1 MDPVTLLKIA
11 VESIAAHKLR
21 SFLVTMGII
30 IGITAVLVN
39 AAMVEGFRTYFEGQ
53 IQTLGSNFVTIRP
66 ASSIGLLGPQLE
78 ADALLDTYLFDS
90 VRRLPYVDEATAART
105 TYATIKYLGEESNII
120 IVGTEPGYL
129 EAKNRV
135 MLAGQPLTIQDRFNT
150 VLGDSVMSSA
160 TRRPLSLMATV
171 ELTVMVDG
179 QAVTEEFRV
188 KGIVEEPKP
197 GIGVGLV
204 YIPVRTLN
212 SMLGGEGYNEITLIS
227 SDSKYIDTVEAEAKQ
242 MLDRLLKV
250 PPARQVMASEG
261 DGALFGIIPAIPEQ
275 KESVYTIRTEADIL
289 DISNNITSMIQLALV
304 AIAGISLLVGGIGI
318 ANVMLVTVSERT
330 REIGV
335 MKAVGA
341 RNRMVLMVFLF
352 EACVIG
358 LLGGILGLVLAT
370 VASFTSVPLL
380 FDVPGSL
387 PLEWAAIAIG
397 ICLAI
402 SLLSGLYPAIR
413 ASKMDPVEALRSE

>member
-1 MDPVTLLKIA
+1 
-11 VESIAAHKLR
+11 
-21 SFLVTMGII
+21 
-30 IGITAVLVN
+30 
-39 AAMVEGFRTYFEGQ
+39 
-53 IQTLGSNFVTIRP
+53 
-66 ASSIGLLGPQLE
+66 
-78 ADALLDTYLFDS
+78 
-90 VRRLPYVDEATAART
+90 
-105 TYATIKYLGEESNII
+105 
-120 IVGTEPGYL
+120 
-129 EAKNRV
+129 
-135 MLAGQPLTIQDRFNT
+135 MLAGQPLTIQDRFNV
-150 VLGDSVMSSA
+150 VLGDLVMSSA

-171 ELTVMVDG
+171 ELTVTVDG
-179 QAVTEEFRV
+179 KEVTEEFRV

-197 GIGVGLV
+197 GIGIGLV

-212 SMLGGEGYNEITLIS
+212 SMLGGEGYNEITLLA
-227 SDSKYIDTVEAEAKQ
+227 SDTMYIDTVEDEAKQ

-250 PPARQVMASEG
+250 PPARQVTASEKE
-261 DGALFGIIPAIPEQ
+261 GALFGIIPAMSEK
-275 KESVYTIRTEADIL
+275 KETVYTISTESDIL

-370 VASFTSVPLL
+370 IASFTSVPLL

-413 ASKMDPVEALRSE
+413 ASKMDQIGRASYRDR

>member
-1 MDPVTLLKIA
+1 MDPVTLLKMA
-11 VESIAAHKLR
+11 VESITAHKLR

-66 ASSIGLLGPQLE
+66 GSSFGLLGGTLE
-78 ADALLDTYLFDS
+78 EGDLLEPYLYDS
-90 VRRLPYVDEATAART
+90 VSRLPYVDGATAART
-105 TYATIKYLGEESNII
+105 AYGTVKFMREESNVFV
-120 IVGTEPGYL
+120 VGIEPNYL
-129 EAKNRV
+129 MTKNRE
-135 MLAGQPLTIQDRFNT
+135 MLVGQGLVSQDRYNA
-150 VLGDSVMSSA
+150 VLGDSVLSSSSGRFLTLMS
-160 TRRPLSLMATV
+160 TFELSIV
-171 ELTVMVDG
+171 VDG
-179 QAVTEEFRV
+179 QNITEKFRV
-188 KGIVEEPKP
+188 KGVVKEPEA
-197 GIGVGLV
+197 GIGIGMV
-204 YIPVRTLN
+204 YVPIKTLN
-212 SMLGGEGYNEITLIS
+212 EMLGGEGYSEITLIAN
-227 SDSKYIDTVEAEAKQ
+227 DPQRIDTVKEEAQQ
-242 MLDRLLKV
+242 MLDRLLKE
-250 PPARQVMASEG
+250 R
-261 DGALFGIIPAIPEQ
+261 PEQ
-275 KESVYTIRTEADIL
+275 FAGSQESSQMMFGFFPAPVESEKEEYKIRTEADVL
-289 DISNNITSMIQLALV
+289 SISDNITSMIQLALV

-318 ANVMLVTVSERT
+318 ANVMLVTVAERT

-341 RNRMVLMVFLF
+341 RNRMVLVVFLF

-358 LLGGILGLVLAT
+358 LLGGLLGLLLAT

>member
-1 MDPVTLLKIA
+1 
-11 VESIAAHKLR
+11 
-21 SFLVTMGII
+21 
-30 IGITAVLVN
+30 
-39 AAMVEGFRTYFEGQ
+39 
-53 IQTLGSNFVTIRP
+53 
-66 ASSIGLLGPQLE
+66 
-78 ADALLDTYLFDS
+78 
-90 VRRLPYVDEATAART
+90 
-105 TYATIKYLGEESNII
+105 
-120 IVGTEPGYL
+120 
-129 EAKNRV
+129 AKNRT

-171 ELTVMVDG
+171 ELTVTVDG
-179 QAVTEEFRV
+179 QEVTEKFRV

-204 YIPVRTLN
+204 YIPIRTLN

-227 SDSKYIDTVEAEAKQ
+227 SDPRYIDTVEMEARQ
-242 MLDRLLKV
+242 MLDRLLNV
-250 PPARQVMASEG
+250 PPVRQVMTSEG
-261 DGALFGIIPAIPEQ
+261 DGALFGIIPSISEQ
-275 KESVYTIRTEADIL
+275 KESVYMIRTEADIL

-358 LLGGILGLVLAT
+358 LLGGVLGLVLAT
-370 VASFTSVPLL
+370 IASFTSVPLL
-380 FDVPGSL
+380 FNVPGSL